1 MKASPDRK
9 NNFTGKSATKP
20 DAIKN
25 PVLNDV
31 DKKYRTLVDK
41 APVGVSVKN
50 LETQLKVSE
59 EQYRAFYEN
68 SLDAILISSQDG
80 SVHSANHAAC
90 DMLGHTENEICNLGR
105 NGIVQQSDHLVK
117 SLRELKRTGK
127 FFGES
132 IFIKKDKTTFPVELS
147 SFFFT
152 GYDGKVL
159 TAIIFRDISVRKNI
173 ELYLQKSET
182 SYRNL
187 FENSPIGIAITNKEG
202 KLLQANL
209 PFARMYGYSDPDQ
222 MSSEV
227 KNVRELY
234 FNSSNRSIWSNNRK
248 FHLPC

>member
-20 DAIKN
+20 DSIKN

-31 DKKYRTLVDK
+31 EKR
-41 APVGVSVKN
+41 
-50 LETQLKVSE
+50 
-59 EQYRAFYEN
+59 YRALFDN
-68 SLDAILISSQDG
+68 A
-80 SVHSANHAAC
+80 
-90 DMLGHTENEICNLGR
+90 
-105 NGIVQQSDHLVK
+105 
-117 SLRELKRTGK
+117 
-127 FFGES
+127 
-132 IFIKKDKTTFPVELS
+132 TFPVELS
-147 SFFFT
+147 SSAFT
-152 GYDGKVL
+152 GYDGKEL

-182 SYRNL
+182 RYRNL

-209 PFARMYGYSDPDQ
+209 PFARMYGYCDPDQ

-234 FNSSNRSIWSNNRK
+234 FNSSNRSIWYNNSK